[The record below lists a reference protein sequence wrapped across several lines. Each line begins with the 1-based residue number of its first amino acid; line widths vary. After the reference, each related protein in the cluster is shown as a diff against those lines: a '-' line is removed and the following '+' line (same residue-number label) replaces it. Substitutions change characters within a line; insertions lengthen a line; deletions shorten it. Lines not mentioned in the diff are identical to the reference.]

1 MRMITLQIHA
11 KAESRQCGP
20 LFIMFSGP
28 GRMFHQ
34 LEKYDS
40 DFTDVLSG
48 FIAGRQESVRVCW
61 ICMSHMFVVKKEG
74 DGREQRK
81 KEKRDERKRRD
92 AVKVAAE
99 V

>member
-1 MRMITLQIHA
+1 MKMITLQIHA

-48 FIAGRQESVRVCW
+48 FIAGRQESVRVCVLD
-61 ICMSHMFVVKKEG
+61 MHESHVRSEKGRRWARTEEEGKK
-74 DGREQRK
+74 R
-81 KEKRDERKRRD
+81 
-92 AVKVAAE
+92 
-99 V
+99 